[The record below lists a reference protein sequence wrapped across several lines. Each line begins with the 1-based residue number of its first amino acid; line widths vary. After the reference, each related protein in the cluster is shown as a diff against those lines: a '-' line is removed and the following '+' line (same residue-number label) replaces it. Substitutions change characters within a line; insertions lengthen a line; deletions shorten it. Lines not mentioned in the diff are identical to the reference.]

1 MADSSGDTFERLIAE
16 AERQP
21 FSGWDFS
28 YLRGRMREETPSW
41 DYAGL
46 VRRHLS
52 AAPSLLDLGTGGGEF
67 LSSLTPLPAV
77 VAATEA
83 HAPNVEIAR
92 ARLTPLGI
100 TVVAVDG
107 APHNLAIAPGTG
119 VGTLPFPDDSF
130 ALVIDR
136 HESYYPAEVYRILQ
150 QEGIFL
156 TQQVGGEHH
165 QGLNTLLGAPRSD
178 SPQWNLDFAVRQVEQ
193 AGLRVVEAREEF
205 PETFFS
211 DIGAIVYYL
220 KAVPWQIP
228 DFTVARYRERLA
240 PLHERI
246 TAEGGVRVQ
255 GHLFYLEAVKP

>member
-1 MADSSGDTFERLIAE
+1 MADPSTDLFERLIAE

-41 DYAGL
+41 EYASL
-46 VRRHLS
+46 VRRRLS

-83 HAPNVEIAR
+83 YAPNVEIAR

-100 TVVAVDG
+100 TVVAVEG
-107 APHNLAIAPGTG
+107 APHNLAIASGAG
-119 VGTLPFPDDSF
+119 VSTLPFPDDSF
-130 ALVIDR
+130 TLVIDR
-136 HESYYPAEVYRILQ
+136 HESYYPAEVYRILKH
-150 QEGIFL
+150 EGIFL
-156 TQQVGGEHH
+156 TQQVGGDHH
-165 QGLNTLLGAPRSD
+165 QALNALLGASRSD
-178 SPQWNLDFAVRQVEQ
+178 SQQWNLDYAVRQVEQ
-193 AGLRVVEAREEF
+193 AGLRVVDGREEF

-228 DFTVARYRERLA
+228 NFTVAGYREQLTA
-240 PLHERI
+240 LHERI
-246 TAEGGVRVQ
+246 TAEGGVRVR